1 EFAALR
7 ATSADKAL
15 LTGIMEE
22 MQAAHSANAYER
34 GAQLDVEFHN
44 AIGEAA
50 HNIVLL
56 HTLRSCYQL
65 LKDGVFYN
73 RSLIYN
79 HPRVSDTVLAQ
90 HGSIYEAILAGNP
103 QAAQESVQK
112 HIRFVEQALHARDIS
127 EERERVSN
135 L

>member
-1 EFAALR
+1 
-7 ATSADKAL
+7 DKAL
-15 LTGIMEE
+15 LAEIIAAME
-22 MQAAHSANAYER
+22 AAHKSNDFDK

-73 RSLIYN
+73 RSLIYSY
-79 HPRVSDTVLAQ
+79 PGVADMFLAQ
-90 HGSIYEAILAGNP
+90 HRAIHDAVIAGNP
-103 QAAQESVQK
+103 QAARDAVQK
-112 HIRFVEQALHARDIS
+112 HIRFVEQATHDRELH
-127 EERERVSN
+127 EERERVSR
-135 L
+135 LRY